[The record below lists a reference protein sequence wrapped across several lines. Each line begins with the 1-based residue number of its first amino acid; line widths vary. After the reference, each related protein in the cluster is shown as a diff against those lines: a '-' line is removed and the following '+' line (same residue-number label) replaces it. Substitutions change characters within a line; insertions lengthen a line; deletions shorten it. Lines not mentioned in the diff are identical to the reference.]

1 MINFKYKN
9 NEYIIFFYPCGFMA
23 RVKKKKTNKTR
34 EFKYNKNTT
43 IKTFLYILDKLQF

>member
-9 NEYIIFFYPCGFMA
+9 KSYKIYFYPCDCLISITE
-23 RVKKKKTNKTR
+23 KKTNRTR

-43 IKTFLYILDKLQF
+43 IKTFLNVLDKIQF